1 MNEVNNMCRSIVH
14 SSGIFSSCGSI
25 RPNVTDAKFVVAV
38 IINDLRAEYQVA
50 RNVTEQL
57 LTHNAVHDLL
67 RWGRMRVCDNKCQ
80 LKLCTRTL
88 RTLLRN
94 SFVVMHSIRIRLI
107 D

>member
-50 RNVTEQL
+50 RNVTQ
-57 LTHNAVHDLL
+57 N
-67 RWGRMRVCDNKCQ
+67 
-80 LKLCTRTL
+80 
-88 RTLLRN
+88 N
-94 SFVVMHSIRIRLI
+94 SSHTQRGARFVAMGKSASL
-107 D
+107 